1 MDAFHRASTV
11 ASTVEPRGPEALVA
25 RLGRLLRL
33 EVELGLAETRDFFR
47 GIAVAIVLALTGAV
61 ALIASFVVLLAA
73 ALSPLFG
80 ARWEPLLIAGGVA
93 ALLSSAALAW
103 STWRLRNLSW
113 PTETLTSFEEN
124 WQWLAAQLR
133 SRLTWRSRAA

>member
-1 MDAFHRASTV
+1 MDQFHH
-11 ASTVEPRGPEALVA
+11 ASTVEPRGPEALAA

-33 EVELGLAETRDFFR
+33 EVELGLAETRDFVR
-47 GIAVAIVLALTGAV
+47 GLVVAIALTIVGTI

-80 ARWEPLLIAGGVA
+80 ARWEPLLIAGGGVA
-93 ALLSSAALAW
+93 VLSGAALAW
-103 STWRLRNLSW
+103 SVWRFRHLSW

-124 WQWLAAQLR
+124 WRWLAAQLR
-133 SRLTWRSRAA
+133 SRLTLRSHAA